1 MVTPSS
7 PLLFASTPVQ
17 IDTATQ
23 DYYFYFDN
31 AIPLNEDVDIVAIH
45 DDYYG
50 VPWTAFLSQ
59 GPLPVTWLTRL
70 NATLESVLKWN
81 KKVYLAYEMLS
92 GPLRTCPAQNA
103 TDGPDNQPVVTP
115 FTPCTSCYDFSTTS
129 NPEAAALQKAYALYV
144 SFLIEAYLNNNVT
157 LVGINL
163 AAEINLGAGRIC
175 DSNWFNGVVSYYNG
189 IYLVVKNLLTSRGI
203 GETIPVFPSIQI
215 EALMG
220 VQSGQACANELTG
233 ESPSPALQKC
243 ISDGLGLVAPL
254 LKDSFGIST
263 YPPMVTGEFVPM
275 WYLDSVLQQLSVK
288 DRSSFLVAETGW
300 NRVSTIVNLANG
312 SVGGIVEHPQQLI
325 DPPVDCVLVIN
336 SSISLANEWLSYLIK
351 LGEIEKWTFLTWW
364 SDTDLLYES
373 SLNTCPCSTPPEFS
387 SSCTFITAFREIE
400 QLEGGSPAQGELVA
414 KAFGSMG
421 LRSLDGETTLLWE
434 TIQKARQKRERER
447 VS

>member
-1 MVTPSS
+1 
-7 PLLFASTPVQ
+7 
-17 IDTATQ
+17 
-23 DYYFYFDN
+23 
-31 AIPLNEDVDIVAIH
+31 
-45 DDYYG
+45 
-50 VPWTAFLSQ
+50 
-59 GPLPVTWLTRL
+59 
-70 NATLESVLKWN
+70 
-81 KKVYLAYEMLS
+81 
-92 GPLRTCPAQNA
+92 
-103 TDGPDNQPVVTP
+103 
-115 FTPCTSCYDFSTTS
+115 
-129 NPEAAALQKAYALYV
+129 
-144 SFLIEAYLNNNVT
+144 
-157 LVGINL
+157 
-163 AAEINLGAGRIC
+163 
-175 DSNWFNGVVSYYNG
+175 
-189 IYLVVKNLLTSRGI
+189 
-203 GETIPVFPSIQI
+203 
-215 EALMG
+215 MG

-312 SVGGIVEHPQQLI
+312 SVGGSADHLQQLI

-351 LGEIEKWTFLTWW
+351 LGEIEKWTYITWW

-434 TIQKARQKRERER
+434 TIQKARQK
-447 VS
+447 